1 MAISE
6 KHLNDG
12 EAVVLDLHPHWW
24 YLAPR
29 AFAVVLSMILGGVV
43 WNYAHEKNGMQY
55 KGLQWLA
62 FAVLAVALGALLI
75 RLMQWRTTDFLV
87 TTERCIYRSGVLAKA
102 GIEIP
107 LDRINTVFF
116 NQSIFERMLR
126 AGDLGI
132 ESAGENSRQEFANIS
147 DPSGVQKTIYSQM
160 EAYELRRQDRL
171 GDVLRANVPGPQHA
185 AAAPPTIPEQLEHL
199 DQLRQ
204 NGVITDEEFATK
216 KTELLNRM

>member
-1 MAISE
+1 MAIPD

-12 EAVVLDLHPHWW
+12 EDVVLDLHPHWW
-24 YLAPR
+24 FLTPR
-29 AFAVVLSMILGGVV
+29 GLLLIVSMILGALA
-43 WNYAHEKNGMQY
+43 WNYSRNHDEWYRTGVKYA
-55 KGLQWLA
+55 A
-62 FAVLAVALGALLI
+62 FALLAVSLVLFVI
-75 RLMQWRTTDFLV
+75 RLFQWRTTDFII
-87 TTERCIYRSGVLAKA
+87 TTERCIYRSGVIAKA

-147 DPSGVQKTIYSQM
+147 DPSIVQKTIYSQM

-171 GDVLRANVPGPQHA
+171 GDVLRANSPVPA
-185 AAAPPTIPEQLEHL
+185 AAAPPTIPEQLNHL
-199 DQLRQ
+199 DELRQ
-204 NGVITDEEFATK
+204 RGVLTEEEFAAK
-216 KTELLNRM
+216 KTELLERM

>member
-1 MAISE
+1 MAIAD
-6 KHLNDG
+6 KHHNDG
-12 EAVVLDLHPHWW
+12 EDVVLDLHPHWW
-24 YLAPR
+24 FLTPR
-29 AFAVVLSMILGGVV
+29 GLLLVVSMVVGGIAWNYSRDHDKWYATGGKYAAFAL
-43 WNYAHEKNGMQY
+43 
-55 KGLQWLA
+55 
-62 FAVLAVALGALLI
+62 LAVSLVLFVI
-75 RLMQWRTTDFLV
+75 RLFQWRTTDFII

-160 EAYELRRQDRL
+160 ESYELRRQDRL
-171 GDVLRANVPGPQHA
+171 GDVMRANSPVPTP
-185 AAAPPTIPEQLEHL
+185 AAPPTIPEQLSHL
-199 DQLRQ
+199 DELRQ
-204 NGVITDEEFATK
+204 RGVLTDEEFATK
-216 KTELLNRM
+216 KTELLERM